1 MNYLFIMYPWERVK
15 PLNDTTLRLIHETV
29 DRGYTVA
36 LTVGANLT
44 IRDSTPMAF
53 CKVFEKGKV
62 TKQIPAFYKGAKF
75 KEQMLPLAG
84 FDVIFM
90 RANTPLDSI
99 VLNFLDSVKN
109 DVFIINS
116 IEGLREANNKLYT
129 AAFHDPKKE
138 IIPVTHVSK
147 NKEYLQ
153 RVIKESNADKM
164 IMKPLNGYGGSGV
177 IVLEKGADKNISSL
191 LDFYINTGKDDSSY
205 VIIQEYVEGADQGDI
220 RVLMLHGE
228 PIGAMRRVPAEGDA
242 RSNLSAGGTY
252 QKHTLNKAEKRLC
265 KVVGQKLVKDGLFFV
280 GLDLIEGK
288 LIEVNVLSPGGITY
302 INKLNKTN
310 LQKKVIDYCDD
321 TVKSK
326 ETSSVRRGELRKT
339 VRDAQFNH

>member
-62 TKQIPAFYKGAKF
+62 PKSIPAFYKGAKF

-90 RANTPLDSI
+90 RANPPLDSI

-191 LDFYINTGKDDSSY
+191 LDFYIKTGKDDSSY

-265 KVVGQKLVKDGLFFV
+265 KVVGSKLVKDGLFFV

-339 VRDAQFNH
+339 VKDA